1 MTRARTAMSLVRSA
15 LAPALAVLIVANF
28 AGYALLG
35 SNGLLAWG
43 DYKRQLKERRA
54 ELAVLQAERAQITR
68 RNALVDPRGVDPD
81 MADEMVRKQ
90 LGLVRPDEVIIDT
103 P

>member
-1 MTRARTAMSLVRSA
+1 MSLVRSA

-35 SNGLLAWG
+35 SNGILAWG

-54 ELAVLQAERAQITR
+54 ELAVLQAERAQVAR
-68 RNALVDPRGVDPD
+68 RNALVDPHRVDPD
-81 MADEMVRKQ
+81 MADEMVRQQ